1 MRWMALEAEK
11 LYPRLNEEA
20 LQILKEAETAINRYP
35 GDETDSAGEIYLT
48 ALHRN
53 QWTEP
58 ARMEVNNFV
67 FYC

>member
-1 MRWMALEAEK
+1 MALEAEK

-53 QWTEP
+53 Q
-58 ARMEVNNFV
+58 
-67 FYC
+67 

>member
-1 MRWMALEAEK
+1 MALEAEK

-35 GDETDSAGEIYLT
+35 GAETDSAGEIYLI

-53 QWTEP
+53 Q
-58 ARMEVNNFV
+58 
-67 FYC
+67 